1 MVTFID
7 SSRSCYGVESICR
20 VLPIAPSTYYDHK
33 QKESNPKIRS
43 DRAKMDEVLKLEI
56 FRVWD
61 TNFRVYGVRKIWHQ
75 LKREGFLI
83 ARCTVVRLMRSL
95 NIQGVRRGKA
105 FKTTIP
111 DELAN
116 QPKDLVNRQFV
127 AERPNQLWVADIT
140 YVRTQLG
147 FVFTAFVIDVF
158 NGAIVGWKTS
168 TSLKTGLALDA
179 LEQAIAAREINEQ
192 LIHHSDRG
200 IQYLSIKYTERL
212 AESGIN
218 SSVGSKGDSYDN
230 ALAETVNGLYKT
242 ELIKQKGPWRNMEH
256 VEFATLNWVYWY
268 NEKRIMARL
277 GYRSPMEYEK
287 LYFERVKREESLMV
301 LT

>member
-1 MVTFID
+1 MVSFID
-7 SSRSCYGVESICR
+7 SKRSCYGVESICR

-33 QKESNPKIRS
+33 QKESNPRLRS
-43 DRAKMDEVLKLEI
+43 AREKKDEVLKTEV

-61 TNFRVYGVRKIWHQ
+61 ENFKVYGVRKVWHQ
-75 LKREGFLI
+75 LKREGFTI
-83 ARCTVVRLMRSL
+83 ARCTISRLMKSL
-95 NIQGVRRGKA
+95 NIEGVRRGRA
-105 FKTTIP
+105 YKTTIP
-111 DELAN
+111 DDLAN
-116 QPKDLVNRQFV
+116 QPKDLVNRQFI

-212 AESGIN
+212 AESRIN

-230 ALAETVNGLYKT
+230 ALAETVN
-242 ELIKQKGPWRNMEH
+242 
-256 VEFATLNWVYWY
+256 
-268 NEKRIMARL
+268 
-277 GYRSPMEYEK
+277 
-287 LYFERVKREESLMV
+287 
-301 LT
+301 